1 MIKIGDS
8 VVHHAYGS
16 GLVIGRKE
24 AGEFVRAWSKIF
36 DTEASAII
44 HVKWDNPELGRF
56 PEDEL
61 PWEFESFW
69 TDESQL
75 EIRKRGREV

>member
-1 MIKIGDS
+1 MIKVGDS
-8 VVHHAYGS
+8 VVHHAYGT
-16 GLVIGRKE
+16 GVALDRKE
-24 AGEFVRAWSKIF
+24 TKSEPIV
-36 DTEASAII
+36 

-56 PEDEL
+56 PEDKF